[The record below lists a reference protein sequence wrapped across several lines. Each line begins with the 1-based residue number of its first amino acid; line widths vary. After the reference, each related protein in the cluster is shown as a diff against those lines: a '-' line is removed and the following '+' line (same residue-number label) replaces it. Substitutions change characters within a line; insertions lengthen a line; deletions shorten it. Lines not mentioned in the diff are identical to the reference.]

1 MGVIS
6 RRQTWHEGYKRCS
19 PKPFLPSEAKGKS
32 RHGQLRTPH
41 NSVRDLPY
49 SGFKRKQSGKLETIW
64 DASERDDELDCK
76 DIVRMIEYAKL
87 EDSENE
93 TSRARIAKST
103 KALLDFSSRQQ
114 SIIKALQLQNRAL
127 QQSNDAHV
135 ENVQIQ
141 AEVREYDKNSV
152 LVHFGFISTKS

>member
-1 MGVIS
+1 
-6 RRQTWHEGYKRCS
+6 
-19 PKPFLPSEAKGKS
+19 
-32 RHGQLRTPH
+32 
-41 NSVRDLPY
+41 
-49 SGFKRKQSGKLETIW
+49 
-64 DASERDDELDCK
+64 
-76 DIVRMIEYAKL
+76 MIEYAKV

-141 AEVREYDKNSV
+141 AEVREYHKNSV